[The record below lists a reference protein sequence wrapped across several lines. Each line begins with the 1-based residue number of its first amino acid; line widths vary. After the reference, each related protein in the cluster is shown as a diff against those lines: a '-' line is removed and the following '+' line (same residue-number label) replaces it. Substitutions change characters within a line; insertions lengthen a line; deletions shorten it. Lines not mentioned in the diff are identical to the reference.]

1 MSRKRS
7 KTGCKNTLK
16 YEERKL
22 NNLTLSSFSKS
33 GVPSDARL
41 YIAKENTNK
50 AYVAPEKFSS
60 KVLTWLGKMPLFKN
74 TEVVQKHT
82 ENTRIQD
89 RKTLQVFIQALTEKY
104 GETAVNDALLMSRIN
119 MNKPLTQRLA
129 EQITECVKAADEG
142 FINLIKNKD
151 NVGIMNSALVIKG
164 GETKVTE
171 QNGDVGA
178 EMKQH
183 LLDIALNGLKSAI
196 PQLEQMDGDNLRENF
211 QEMASG
217 SGTLRSLMTNL
228 RNLNKIPEAKQLND
242 YAVTLTNIQVGV
254 ARFSQWG
261 TSGGE
266 VEKWIGKA
274 SSQELTQ
281 AAKKIQAITNELK
294 NVTTEL
300 ENIKAGAPMPQM
312 LSGPTLGLARFA
324 VSSIP
329 INQQTQV
336 KLNDGTPVPV
346 NTLTF
351 AGKPVALASSYP
363 KSTPAALE
371 AHMKTLLEKEC
382 SCLVVL
388 TPEEQIQASQ
398 LPAYFRGMHTF
409 GEVHTSS
416 QKVNSGNQ
424 EGTIDRYNM
433 QLSWGEKQ
441 YTLPV
446 LHVKNWSD
454 HQPLPS
460 AAQLEYLADSVKNIA
475 NQNGAPGRSTSDNH
489 LPMIHCLGGVGRTG
503 TMAAAL
509 VLKDNP
515 HSNLEQVRSDFRDS
529 RNNRMLEDASQF
541 VQLKAMQAQLLTNTA
556 I

>member
-89 RKTLQVFIQALTEKY
+89 QKTLQVFIQALTEKY

-196 PQLEQMDGDNLRENF
+196 PQLEQMDGNKLRENF
-211 QEMASG
+211 KEMASG

>member
-1 MSRKRS
+1 
-7 KTGCKNTLK
+7 
-16 YEERKL
+16 
-22 NNLTLSSFSKS
+22 
-33 GVPSDARL
+33 
-41 YIAKENTNK
+41 
-50 AYVAPEKFSS
+50 
-60 KVLTWLGKMPLFKN
+60 
-74 TEVVQKHT
+74 
-82 ENTRIQD
+82 
-89 RKTLQVFIQALTEKY
+89 
-104 GETAVNDALLMSRIN
+104 
-119 MNKPLTQRLA
+119 
-129 EQITECVKAADEG
+129 
-142 FINLIKNKD
+142 
-151 NVGIMNSALVIKG
+151 
-164 GETKVTE
+164 
-171 QNGDVGA
+171 
-178 EMKQH
+178 
-183 LLDIALNGLKSAI
+183 
-196 PQLEQMDGDNLRENF
+196 
-211 QEMASG
+211 
-217 SGTLRSLMTNL
+217 
-228 RNLNKIPEAKQLND
+228 
-242 YAVTLTNIQVGV
+242 
-254 ARFSQWG
+254 
-261 TSGGE
+261 
-266 VEKWIGKA
+266 
-274 SSQELTQ
+274 
-281 AAKKIQAITNELK
+281 
-294 NVTTEL
+294 
-300 ENIKAGAPMPQM
+300 M

-324 VSSIP
+324 ASSIP

-398 LPAYFRGMHTF
+398 LPAYFRGIHTF

>member
-89 RKTLQVFIQALTEKY
+89 QKTLQVFIQALTEKY

-196 PQLEQMDGDNLRENF
+196 PQLEQMDGNKLRENF

-363 KSTPAALE
+363 KSTPTALE

>member
-74 TEVVQKHT
+74 TEVVQKYT

-89 RKTLQVFIQALTEKY
+89 QKTLQVFIQALTEKY

-196 PQLEQMDGDNLRENF
+196 PQLEQMDGNKLRENF

-324 VSSIP
+324 ASSIP

-398 LPAYFRGMHTF
+398 LPAYFRGIHTF

>member
-60 KVLTWLGKMPLFKN
+60 KVLTWLGKMPLFRN

-89 RKTLQVFIQALTEKY
+89 QKTLQVFIQALTEKY
-104 GETAVNDALLMSRIN
+104 GEAAVNDALLMSRIN

-196 PQLEQMDGDNLRENF
+196 PQLEQMDANNLRENF

-266 VEKWIGKA
+266 VEKWIGRA

-398 LPAYFRGMHTF
+398 LPAYFRGIHTF
-409 GEVHTSS
+409 GEVHSSS